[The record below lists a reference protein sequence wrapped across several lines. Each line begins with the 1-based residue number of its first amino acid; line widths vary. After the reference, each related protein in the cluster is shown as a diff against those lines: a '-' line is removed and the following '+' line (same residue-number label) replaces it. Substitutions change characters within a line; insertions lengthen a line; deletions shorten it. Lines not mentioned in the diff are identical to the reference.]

1 MKFSIPRGDSQAEWK
16 IPSFTEMKFNEKL
29 RTAKFYCKKIRP
41 EQDESI
47 PHSHKRN
54 IGKILKNFLHLWTF

>member
-29 RTAKFYCKKIRP
+29 RTAKFFCKEIRP
-41 EQDESI
+41 VA
-47 PHSHKRN
+47 
-54 IGKILKNFLHLWTF
+54 G